1 MVGYFYIW
9 WDLEGSIWAADGRW
23 GRPKDRFVGEWSA
36 RGRRGVGEGLGE
48 GVCFGLL
55 RGEMGKKG

>member
-36 RGRRGVGEGLGE
+36 RGWGKGCVLDFLEGGVG
-48 GVCFGLL
+48 
-55 RGEMGKKG
+55 KKREF